1 MAQAQWVVQSN
12 SVLVTWYDESTQGTV
27 IVPFQS
33 TITLLTQKR
42 MRSRQL
48 LSATTSRSHKSPHSC
63 NKESA
68 LQNSNTAWNSVPPP
82 LLIESWLHSWDPHKN
97 GVFAEAVFSNF
108 GGWDCGGLF
117 TYFAVLLTDFV
128 VVDYIDVFGLHL
140 YLSFGS
146 CMLMLLVGFDI
157 LYLCLCWD
165 CDFA

>member
-82 LLIESWLHSWDPHKN
+82 SLSRADYTAGILTRMVCLQKQYLATLE
-97 GVFAEAVFSNF
+97 AEI
-108 GGWDCGGLF
+108 
-117 TYFAVLLTDFV
+117 
-128 VVDYIDVFGLHL
+128 VVDCSH
-140 YLSFGS
+140 
-146 CMLMLLVGFDI
+146 I
-157 LYLCLCWD
+157 LQSY
-165 CDFA
+165 